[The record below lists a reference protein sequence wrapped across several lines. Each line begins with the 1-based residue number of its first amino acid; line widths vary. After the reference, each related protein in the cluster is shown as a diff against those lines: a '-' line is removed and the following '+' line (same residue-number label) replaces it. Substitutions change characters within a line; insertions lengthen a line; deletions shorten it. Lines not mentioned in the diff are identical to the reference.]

1 MIILLIVSTGTL
13 FTAAPLTFPSVLGV
27 FKKKK
32 EKGKKKACGFIFNDC
47 AVCVS
52 VRVRACVFA
61 KEYECAL
68 MCEWARGVCVYT

>member
-32 EKGKKKACGFIFNDC
+32 P
-47 AVCVS
+47 VVS
-52 VRVRACVFA
+52 F
-61 KEYECAL
+61 L
-68 MCEWARGVCVYT
+68 MTVPFV